1 MIDFTHML
9 QLPHSGLVSAGYQLG
24 VDAGLTGDF
33 DLTHIYS
40 GEATGTEGKQQQF
53 NFAGV
58 MSGIFVH
65 SPL

>member
-1 MIDFTHML
+1 MIAFTHML
-9 QLPHSGLVSAGYQLG
+9 QLPHCALVSTGYQLG
-24 VDAGLTGDF
+24 GDAGLTGDL

-58 MSGIFVH
+58 MSCIFVH